1 MTSGKVQDLVLG
13 IEITSIPF
21 LFARRMPLN
30 DVKLGQGVP
39 VPPNAKQAH

>member
-1 MTSGKVQDLVLG
+1 MTSGKVQDLVCRSRDN
-13 IEITSIPF
+13 IYSF
-21 LFARRMPLN
+21 FVARRMPLN